1 MTVQHRRHFPFLLL
15 GNVLV
20 PILWVL
26 TLPVL
31 LQGIHPVPITTD
43 MGNGYHVVTCSSAGA
58 PLWPR
63 VLVAITLCWLL
74 VLLISPFIL
83 MGRMTY
89 RWHQR
94 RRWRADKAQSTK
106 PAM

>member
-1 MTVQHRRHFPFLLL
+1 MRHRRHFPFLLL
-15 GNVLV
+15 ANILV

-31 LQGIHPVPITTD
+31 LQGIHPGLIGTD
-43 MGNGYHVVTCSSAGA
+43 MGDGYHVVTCGSAGA

-83 MGRMTY
+83 MGRMTSQWY
-89 RWHQR
+89 QGR
-94 RRWRADKAQSTK
+94 RRRTDKARSTK
-106 PAM
+106 SAM

>member
-1 MTVQHRRHFPFLLL
+1 MRHRRQFPFLLL

-31 LQGIHPVPITTD
+31 IPGIHPVPIGTD
-43 MGNGYHVVTCSSAGA
+43 MGDGYHVVTCGSAGA

-89 RWHQR
+89 WWYQCR
-94 RRWRADKAQSTK
+94 RRRADKARSTK